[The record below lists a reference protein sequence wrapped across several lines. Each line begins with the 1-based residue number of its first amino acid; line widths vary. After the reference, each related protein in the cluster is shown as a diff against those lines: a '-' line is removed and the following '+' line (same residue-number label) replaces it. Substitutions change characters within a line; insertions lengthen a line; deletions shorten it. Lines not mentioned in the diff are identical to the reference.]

1 MGVSSDKKKYMN
13 AYRSIKYAIGQTY
26 NITTTVNDIYFVNEE
41 TIQNYLKILNKHNI
55 LNMLIDVRKRSELK
69 NIEDKIY
76 DDFGDYKLEPNIEVF
91 EINAQKIREG
101 KLDDKKFILV
111 DKDFLKNMSV
121 NEKKYKGKEHS
132 IIVKKNEKH
141 IELKGIDEEKI
152 IVNLI
157 EFENKTGIYKFKI
170 EESIDYNGES
180 IAEDVKKEIKP
191 KDEDEENPEVI
202 LFRTKPK
209 NYRDEEPKKNITDQD
224 KTEHTQKVNEET
236 KKKDGDTQDNQINN
250 GNPPKTNEII
260 TKKAPSAKLDDIV
273 YEIYSALSN
282 NGEKDIIF
290 EKIKLK
296 ISELDIQNELEE
308 TGIDIIGNI
317 KKFVLHLAKNSSL
330 KNQNLIN
337 INQSE
342 NLNYYYQESNLI
354 DESDEK
360 SNLIESRN
368 EGDIHSDNNKDFNP
382 FEFRQV
388 KFIDCKKCNIKEN
401 QEYLIEFYKININNE
416 CNNIDDYFKLSFIE
430 ICSNCKKNAICNYKF
445 KTAPEILILKFEN
458 PKINKKYIK
467 FNEIQKNIDLKNH
480 MYLPNNFNIKYELIE
495 VLYVL
500 DDLDDKKL
508 YVGISEKDRNNYIP
522 YIIFYKKI
530 NDM

>member
-13 AYRSIKYAIGQTY
+13 AYRSIKYVIGQTY
-26 NITTTVNDIYFVNEE
+26 NITTIVNDIYFVNEE

-55 LNMLIDVRKRSELK
+55 LNMLIDVRKKSELK

-76 DDFGDYKLEPNIEVF
+76 DDFGDYKLETNIEVF
-91 EINAQKIREG
+91 EINAQKISEG
-101 KLDDKKFILV
+101 KLDHKEFILV

-121 NEKKYKGKEHS
+121 NENKYKGKEHS

-157 EFENKTGIYKFKI
+157 EIENKTGIYKFKI
-170 EESIDYNGES
+170 EESIDYNEKS
-180 IAEDVKKEIKP
+180 IAEDVKKEIEA
-191 KDEDEENPEVI
+191 KDEEEEDHEVM
-202 LFRTKPK
+202 LFRKTKS
-209 NYRDEEPKKNITDQD
+209 RDQ
-224 KTEHTQKVNEET
+224 KTEINTTAQKIENNNKDQGETEQKQKKNEET
-236 KKKDGDTQDNQINN
+236 K
-250 GNPPKTNEII
+250 I

-282 NGEKDIIF
+282 NGEKDMVF
-290 EKIKLK
+290 EKIKKK
-296 ISELDIQNELEE
+296 ISELGVQNELEE

-317 KKFVLHLAKNSSL
+317 KTFVLYLANNFGL

-337 INQSE
+337 INPSE
-342 NLNYYYQESNLI
+342 NSNYYYQESNLI
-354 DESDEK
+354 NESDER

-368 EGDIHSDNNKDFNP
+368 GEEIHRDNNKDFNP
-382 FEFRQV
+382 FEFLQV
-388 KFIDCKKCNIKEN
+388 KFIDCEKCNIN

-430 ICSNCKKNAICNYKF
+430 ICSNCKKDAICNYKF
-445 KTAPEILILKFEN
+445 KTTPEILILKFEN
-458 PKINKKYIK
+458 PNKKYIK
-467 FNEIQKNIDLKNH
+467 FNEIEKNIDLKNH

-508 YVGISEKDRNNYIP
+508 YVDISEKDRNNYIP

>member
-13 AYRSIKYAIGQTY
+13 AYRSIKYVIGQTY
-26 NITTTVNDIYFVNEE
+26 NITTIVNDIYFVNEE

-55 LNMLIDVRKRSELK
+55 LNMLTDVRKRSELK

-76 DDFGDYKLEPNIEVF
+76 DDFGDYKLETNIEVF
-91 EINAQKIREG
+91 EINAQKISEG
-101 KLDDKKFILV
+101 KLDDKEYILV

-121 NEKKYKGKEHS
+121 NENKYKGKEHS

-202 LFRTKPK
+202 LFRKKPK
-209 NYRDEEPKKNITDQD
+209 NYRDEEPKKNITEQD
-224 KTEHTQKVNEET
+224 KTLQKQKMNEEI
-236 KKKDGDTQDNQINN
+236 KKNDNNTQDNQINSE
-250 GNPPKTNEII
+250 NPPKTNEII
-260 TKKAPSAKLDDIV
+260 TKKASSAKLDDIV
-273 YEIYSALSN
+273 YKIYSALSN

-296 ISELDIQNELEE
+296 ISELNIQNELEE

-317 KKFVLHLAKNSSL
+317 KTFVLDLNKNLGL
-330 KNQNLIN
+330 KNQNLNN

-342 NLNYYYQESNLI
+342 NSNYYYQESNLI

-388 KFIDCKKCNIKEN
+388 KFIDCEKCNIKEN
-401 QEYLIEFYKININNE
+401 QDLIEFYKININNE
-416 CNNIDDYFKLSFIE
+416 CNNIDDCFKLSFIE
-430 ICSNCKKNAICNYKF
+430 ICSNCKKDAICNYKF
-445 KTAPEILILKFEN
+445 KTTPEILILKFEN
-458 PKINKKYIK
+458 PNKKYIK
-467 FNEIQKNIDLKNH
+467 FNEIEKNIDLKNH
-480 MYLPNNFNIKYELIE
+480 MYLPNNFNIKYGLIE

-508 YVGISEKDRNNYIP
+508 YVDISEKDRNNYIP

>member
-1 MGVSSDKKKYMN
+1 MGVSSDRKKYMN

-26 NITTTVNDIYFVNEE
+26 NITTTVNDIYFVNEK

-76 DDFGDYKLEPNIEVF
+76 DDFGDYKLETNIEVF
-91 EINAQKIREG
+91 EINAQKISEG
-101 KLDDKKFILV
+101 KLDDKEFILV

-121 NEKKYKGKEHS
+121 NEKKYKGKDHS
-132 IIVKKNEKH
+132 IIVKKNERH
-141 IELKGIDEEKI
+141 IELKGTDEEKI

-157 EFENKTGIYKFKI
+157 EIENKTGIYKFKI
-170 EESIDYNGES
+170 EESIDYNEKS
-180 IAEDVKKEIKP
+180 IAEDVKKEIEAKDEEEEDHEVMLFRKP
-191 KDEDEENPEVI
+191 KS
-202 LFRTKPK
+202 
-209 NYRDEEPKKNITDQD
+209 RDQ
-224 KTEHTQKVNEET
+224 KTE
-236 KKKDGDTQDNQINN
+236 I
-250 GNPPKTNEII
+250 
-260 TKKAPSAKLDDIV
+260 KAPSAKLDDIV
-273 YEIYSALSN
+273 YKIYSALSN

-290 EKIKLK
+290 EKIKLE
-296 ISELDIQNELEE
+296 ISELDVQNELEE

-317 KKFVLHLAKNSSL
+317 KTFVLYLNKNL
-330 KNQNLIN
+330 GLDNQNLIN
-337 INQSE
+337 INQNS
-342 NLNYYYQESNLI
+342 NYYCQKSILI

-388 KFIDCKKCNIKEN
+388 KFIDCEKCNIN

-416 CNNIDDYFKLSFIE
+416 CNNIDDCFKLSFIE
-430 ICSNCKKNAICNYKF
+430 ICSNCKKDAICNYKF
-445 KTAPEILILKFEN
+445 KTTPEILILKFEN

-508 YVGISEKDRNNYIP
+508 YVDISEKDRNNYIP
-522 YIIFYKKI
+522 YIIFYKKM

>member
-1 MGVSSDKKKYMN
+1 MGVSSDRKKYMN

-26 NITTTVNDIYFVNEE
+26 NITTTVNDIYFVNVK

-55 LNMLIDVRKRSELK
+55 LNMLIDVRKKSELK

-76 DDFGDYKLEPNIEVF
+76 DDFGDYKLETNIEVF
-91 EINAQKIREG
+91 EINAQKISKG
-101 KLDDKKFILV
+101 KLDDKEFILV

-121 NEKKYKGKEHS
+121 NEKKYKGKDHS

-157 EFENKTGIYKFKI
+157 EIENETGIYKFKI
-170 EESIDYNGES
+170 EESIDYNEKS
-180 IAEDVKKEIKP
+180 IAEDVKKEIEAKDEEEEDHEVMLFRKP
-191 KDEDEENPEVI
+191 KS
-202 LFRTKPK
+202 
-209 NYRDEEPKKNITDQD
+209 RDQ
-224 KTEHTQKVNEET
+224 KTE
-236 KKKDGDTQDNQINN
+236 I
-250 GNPPKTNEII
+250 
-260 TKKAPSAKLDDIV
+260 KAPSAKLDDIV
-273 YEIYSALSN
+273 YKIYSALSN

-296 ISELDIQNELEE
+296 ISELDVQNELEE

-317 KKFVLHLAKNSSL
+317 KTFVLYLANNLGL

-337 INQSE
+337 INPSE
-342 NLNYYYQESNLI
+342 NSNYYYQESNLI
-354 DESDEK
+354 DESDER

-368 EGDIHSDNNKDFNP
+368 GEDIHRDNNKDFNP
-382 FEFRQV
+382 FEFLQV
-388 KFIDCKKCNIKEN
+388 KFIDCEKCNIKEN
-401 QEYLIEFYKININNE
+401 KESLNEFYKININNE
-416 CNNIDDYFKLSFIE
+416 CNNIDDCFKLSFIE
-430 ICSNCKKNAICNYKF
+430 ICSNCKKDAICNYKF

-467 FNEIQKNIDLKNH
+467 FNEIEKNIDLKNH
-480 MYLPNNFNIKYELIE
+480 MYLPNNLNIKYELIE

-500 DDLDDKKL
+500 DDLNDKKL

-522 YIIFYKKI
+522 YIIFYKKM

>member
-13 AYRSIKYAIGQTY
+13 AYRSIKYVIGQTY

-55 LNMLIDVRKRSELK
+55 LNMLIDVRKKSELK

-76 DDFGDYKLEPNIEVF
+76 DDFGDYKLETNIEVF
-91 EINAQKIREG
+91 EINAQKISEG
-101 KLDDKKFILV
+101 KLDDKEFILV

-121 NEKKYKGKEHS
+121 NEKKYKGKDHS

-141 IELKGIDEEKI
+141 IELKAIDEEKI

-157 EFENKTGIYKFKI
+157 EIENKTGIYKFKI
-170 EESIDYNGES
+170 EESIDYNEKS
-180 IAEDVKKEIKP
+180 IAEDVKKEIEAKDEEEEDHEVMLFRKP
-191 KDEDEENPEVI
+191 KS
-202 LFRTKPK
+202 
-209 NYRDEEPKKNITDQD
+209 RDQ
-224 KTEHTQKVNEET
+224 KTE
-236 KKKDGDTQDNQINN
+236 I
-250 GNPPKTNEII
+250 
-260 TKKAPSAKLDDIV
+260 KAPSAKLDDIV
-273 YEIYSALSN
+273 YKIYSALSN

-296 ISELDIQNELEE
+296 ISELDVQNELEE

-317 KKFVLHLAKNSSL
+317 KTFVLYLANNLGL

-337 INQSE
+337 INPSE
-342 NLNYYYQESNLI
+342 NSNYYYQESNLI
-354 DESDEK
+354 DESDER

-368 EGDIHSDNNKDFNP
+368 GEDIHRDNNKDFNP
-382 FEFRQV
+382 FEFLQV
-388 KFIDCKKCNIKEN
+388 KFIDCEKCNIKEN
-401 QEYLIEFYKININNE
+401 KESLNEFYKININNE
-416 CNNIDDYFKLSFIE
+416 CNNIDDCFKLSFIE
-430 ICSNCKKNAICNYKF
+430 ICSNCIKDAKCNYKF
-445 KTAPEILILKFEN
+445 KTTPEILILKFEN

-467 FNEIQKNIDLKNH
+467 FNEIEKNIDLKNH

-530 NDM
+530 NDI